1 MNGKSSATQR
11 HILVCRRASTEVAV
25 MPRIAHLNDDLQS
38 DGEKHEELNWV
49 SDISLGEQS
58 IAEQRTHVT
67 RGLAIL
73 GEMTGGIAHDF
84 RNILAIIGS
93 SLRFAE
99 KHSGEPEKVS
109 SSITAARDGIDRGL
123 KLTSQLLAF
132 AKQRE
137 LPTHAGNANEYLKTL
152 ELFLAFSA
160 GSAIRIVLALAS
172 DIPMCLLDS
181 SQFNAA
187 IINLVVNARDA
198 MPSGGE
204 IQISTVRWEVR
215 TATHSSPAP
224 GTYVRV
230 RVKDTGHGMSP
241 ETLRRIFDPLFTTKG
256 EQGTGLG
263 LSQVCAFMR
272 LVGGHIS
279 VASVR
284 EGGTTFDLWFPSVQP
299 RGIDGDPH
307 EGTGTCSPQ

>member
-1 MNGKSSATQR
+1 MP
-11 HILVCRRASTEVAV
+11 HIARLD
-25 MPRIAHLNDDLQS
+25 DDLQS
-38 DGEKHEELNWV
+38 DHGKHEGPYWV
-49 SDISLGEQS
+49 SDISLGERS
-58 IAEQRTHVT
+58 VAEQRAHVT
-67 RGLAIL
+67 HGLAIL

-99 KHSGEPEKVS
+99 EHSGEPEKVS
-109 SSITAARDGIDRGL
+109 SSIAAARDGIDRGL

-137 LPTHAGNANEYLKTL
+137 LPAHAGNANEYLKTL

-160 GSAIRIVLALAS
+160 GSGIRIVLELAP

-198 MPSGGE
+198 MPNGGE
-204 IQISTVRWEVR
+204 IQISTARWEGKA
-215 TATHSSPAP
+215 ATHSSPAP

-230 RVKDTGHGMSP
+230 RVKDSGHGMSP
-241 ETLRRIFDPLFTTKG
+241 ETLKRIFDPLYTTKG
-256 EQGTGLG
+256 DQGTGLG
-263 LSQVCAFMR
+263 LSQVCAFMEH
-272 LVGGHIS
+272 VGGHIS
-279 VASVR
+279 VASLAR
-284 EGGTTFDLWFPSVQP
+284 RRNDLRSLVSLGPTK
-299 RGIDGDPH
+299 RD
-307 EGTGTCSPQ
+307 